1 MTAPPGLAP
10 TLAPLTGP
18 RSGDAFAAA
27 CARRD
32 FASLQDAIR
41 DLSKR
46 DAVDHLHALFP
57 HRTRSWM
64 ERNLPY
70 LMALDP
76 DAFWR
81 LTHPD
86 PTGEDAVR
94 NVMKERAS

>member
-1 MTAPPGLAP
+1 MTSPPSLALAP
-10 TLAPLTGP
+10 APLTGP
-18 RSGDAFAAA
+18 RSGDAFTAA
-27 CARRD
+27 CQRRD

-46 DAVDHLHALFP
+46 DAVDHLHSLFP
-57 HRTRSWM
+57 QHTRSWM

-76 DAFWR
+76 DDFWGIAY
-81 LTHPD
+81 PD
-86 PTGEDAVR
+86 PTGEDAVW